1 MEKFKELS
9 FEEQVRINGGGWALL
24 GPVIGLWILADI
36 AMNPNHT
43 IETIIKG
50 FNDGRED
57 GKN

>member
-1 MEKFKELS
+1 MEKFRELS
-9 FEEQVRINGGGWALL
+9 FEGQVENNGGGWALL
-24 GPVIGLWILADI
+24 GPVIGLWILADM
-36 AMNPNHT
+36 AMNPSHT